1 MGLARERAIRKDE
14 CHANVYLRWRAT
26 KGVPKRGCRKG
37 ATEKGAFLF
46 FTFALKKRMFAL
58 RKASTFLRNTSII
71 KPQSV
76 AAVRYFAD
84 AADEKPEEKGDPEVI
99 AFINKVGFRSFYA

>member
-1 MGLARERAIRKDE
+1 MPYQRLFALESNERAAE
-14 CHANVYLRWRAT
+14 
-26 KGVPKRGCRKG
+26 KGLPKRGCRKD
-37 ATEKGAFLF
+37 AFLF

-71 KPQSV
+71 KNQSV